1 LLPGFAAQVFKLDAG
16 GFSILASATAA
27 GAILGGL
34 WLGHRSKSAELLTI
48 ALVSTLG
55 GAATAIGVGA
65 TSSLWIAVPGIA
77 AFGFCLTSAG
87 VAIQTI
93 IQLSS
98 ERAMRGR
105 VMGIYSL
112 IFRGAPGI
120 GGLVAGAASVH
131 LGLRW
136 PVIAG
141 AAAVIGTTVCI
152 FSRYPQ
158 IVAALPNPEAEP
170 VSSQKV

>member
-1 LLPGFAAQVFKLDAG
+1 
-16 GFSILASATAA
+16 
-27 GAILGGL
+27 
-34 WLGHRSKSAELLTI
+34 
-48 ALVSTLG
+48 
-55 GAATAIGVGA
+55 
-65 TSSLWIAVPGIA
+65 
-77 AFGFCLTSAG
+77 
-87 VAIQTI
+87 
-93 IQLSS
+93 
-98 ERAMRGR
+98 
-105 VMGIYSL
+105 MGIYSL